1 MPIIQTMLGG
11 ASGKYWVLDIAG
23 DTVNS
28 VVTWM
33 NAPAGLAFDGSDNI
47 YFICTAL
54 EEPGNLTNVAWYSI
68 LFKVDKNGQLQFQK
82 EVGSSNSDIVKI
94 LAAGDTNSLAIDS
107 DGYLYSSFITAP
119 AQGLSNN
126 DEDSYIVMFDTDGN
140 ADTGVA
146 SDINYQVYNCE
157 VAVRS
162 DDYVY
167 HLINN
172 TEFSGADTEPYLIFH
187 TSRTHQSN
195 ALAIGD
201 QIRLNDYNGASVG
214 VDGFVVDSS
223 DNAIVAGNY
232 EYNPSNDD
240 YYIFVQK
247 FSGSISPFNLSRVW
261 DKHIYSTE
269 SSKITDFHFVYGLTT
284 DSSDNIYI
292 LGSVTYDLTS
302 RKAAFIKLNSSG
314 VIQWARQ
321 IDNTVTGGV
330 NEYMVWRSAV
340 VNSNGDLYACSG
352 SSSSGLGLLKYNSSG
367 TLQWVRSIDTV
378 DVSDGLTDPKIKLDS
393 NEDLIIGAERTD
405 LNGDKHTIIIK
416 MPSDGSLIGTY
427 GNFTFTNITSW
438 TDEVC
443 NVTIA
448 NSPLTTTNTGPTASY
463 KTPTTTNSNY
473 TTSITLI

>member
-28 VVTWM
+28 IVTDM
-33 NAPAGLAFDGSDNI
+33 FAPGGLALDSSDNI
-47 YFICTAL
+47 YFISDTR
-54 EEPGNLTNVAWYSI
+54 EESGTPNVSFHSI

-82 EVGSSNSDIVKI
+82 KVGSSNSGIVRI
-94 LAAGDTNSLAIDS
+94 QTSSNGRALGIDS
-107 DGYLYSSFITAP
+107 DGYLYGSFRTAP
-119 AQGLSNN
+119 TQSLGNN

-146 SDINYQVYNCE
+146 ADINYRVYGCD

-167 HLINN
+167 HFIDNS
-172 TEFSGADTEPYLIFH
+172 EFSGAGNEPYLIFH

-201 QIRLNDYNGASVG
+201 QIRLNDYNWNINEGL
-214 VDGFVVDSS
+214 VVDSS
-223 DNAIVAGNY
+223 DNAIVAGSY
-232 EYNPSNDD
+232 EFNPSNDD
-240 YYIFVQK
+240 YYIYVQK
-247 FSGSISPFNLSRVW
+247 FSGSVSPFNLSRVW

-269 SSKITDFHFVYGLTT
+269 SGKITDFHFVYSLAT

-292 LGSVTYDLTS
+292 IGTVSFDLTG

-321 IDNTVTGGV
+321 IDNTVTGG
-330 NEYMVWRSAV
+330 EYMVWQSAV

-352 SSSSGLGLLKYNSSG
+352 GGSSGLALLKYNSSG

-378 DVSDGLTDPKIKLDS
+378 DVSDDLTSPKIKLDS
-393 NEDLIIGAERTD
+393 NEDLIIGAERDD
-405 LNGDKHTIIIK
+405 LNNDDHTIIIK
-416 MPSDGSLIGTY
+416 MPSDGSLNGTY

-443 NVTIA
+443 NVAIA
-448 NSPLTTTNTGPTASY
+448 NSPLTTSNVGPTTSY

-473 TTSITLI
+473 ATSITLI